1 MLSIIIFV
9 VLQFINV
16 VMSTLRTILTVIAS
30 KMTAALINAV
40 SYTFYN
46 GIVKLIT
53 GQELW
58 LVLVVTFG
66 TNLVGVWL
74 AQAIYDR
81 TRKDKLWIVN
91 ATVKESERITN
102 RIVNALHELGIAVVY
117 NRITENLFQLNIY
130 SYNQKESDM
139 ILSILKQYEVKYCII
154 ETQTDGHK

>member
-16 VMSTLRTILTVIAS
+16 VMSTLRTILTVRAS
-30 KMTAALINAV
+30 KMTAALINAI

-91 ATVKESERITN
+91 ATVITN

>member
-1 MLSIIIFV
+1 MWSIIIFI

-16 VMSTLRTILTVIAS
+16 VVSTLRSILTVKAS
-30 KMTAALINAV
+30 KATAAVISAV

-58 LVLVVTFG
+58 LVLVVTFV
-66 TNLVGVWL
+66 TNIIGVWL
-74 AQAIYDR
+74 AEWIFEK

-102 RIVNALHELGIAVVY
+102 HIVNALHELGIAVVY